1 MQRKSKFALEDD
13 DDEPT
18 ELLTHGGNA
27 LSTFD
32 DFKDN
37 ISIEDDDDDAGCT
50 AFATWNLLSNFLYHF
65 DMPTDFVTTR
75 ELTVLA
81 FCAAVNAE
89 IVRDL
94 HFGGGFAEKSS
105 GGDGDERD
113 GKVDLHLYMF
123 PLPFVNQDFIFLNHI
138 TIFY

>member
-50 AFATWNLLSNFLYHF
+50 AFATCNLLSNFF
-65 DMPTDFVTTR
+65 TTSICQPTLLLR
-75 ELTVLA
+75 
-81 FCAAVNAE
+81 
-89 IVRDL
+89 
-94 HFGGGFAEKSS
+94 GS
-105 GGDGDERD
+105 
-113 GKVDLHLYMF
+113 
-123 PLPFVNQDFIFLNHI
+123 
-138 TIFY
+138 